1 MMENVQFT
9 DPETNETVSFYVLEQ
24 TQLNGIKYL
33 FVTEEE
39 EGDGDAYI
47 LKEIHAREDG
57 EILYE
62 MVEDDVE
69 LSALGK
75 VFSELMDEDTRV
87 EF

>member
-62 MVEDDVE
+62 MVEDDSE
-69 LSALGK
+69 LDYIGRI
-75 VFSELMDEDTRV
+75 FSELLEDIDIER
-87 EF
+87 